1 MKFRNLIK
9 QIVVDIVSPNIKRYF
24 NEYQKTDR
32 YSKQQI
38 DDYQMKKLCKLLD
51 FAYRYVPYYTDLFDS
66 LHLKPTDIV
75 SVNDLQKLPIL
86 TKEIIWKEGTAAMAS
101 RRINNS

>member
-9 QIVVDIVSPNIKRYF
+9 QIVVDIASPNIERYLT
-24 NEYQKTDR
+24 EYQKTDC

-38 DDYQMKKLCKLLD
+38 DEYQMEKLCKLLD
-51 FAYRYVPYYTDLFDS
+51 FSYRYVPYYTDLFDS

-75 SVNDLQKLPIL
+75 SVNDLQIL
-86 TKEIIWKEGTAAMAS
+86 AILSKGFIW
-101 RRINNS
+101 